1 MRTTRFL
8 FMTGCALLLSGCFD
22 LGLSRETPQQRR
34 YVLEAPRA
42 EPAPGRG
49 RGHLEVRAFH
59 AAGAYAGRSFVYRVV
74 GQEVESDY
82 YHEFQQGPG
91 QAVSE
96 VTRAWLAASGIF
108 ATVRG
113 GGSRVAADLILEG
126 DVLEL
131 YGDYREATAA
141 AVLSVEFTLIDR
153 DRQAV
158 IYHETLSARSYLPDQ
173 EPANLVAGWNGCLA
187 EILVELEAGLR
198 GTPGN

>member
-82 YHEFQQGPG
+82 YHEFQQAPG

-96 VTRAWLAASGIF
+96 VTRAWLAGSGIYQ
-108 ATVRG
+108 AVRG
-113 GGSRVAADLILEG
+113 GGSRIPADLILEG

-131 YGDYREATAA
+131 FGDYREATAA

-153 DRQAV
+153 ASSAML
-158 IYHETLSARSYLPDQ
+158 YHQVLSARIGMPDQ

-187 EILVELEAGLR
+187 EILAKLESGLR
-198 GTPGN
+198 SVTGN